1 MAIGLNDLTAKK
13 QTKKVEVT
21 PAVVAVEKVVAPD
34 VSVEDTLE
42 KQQRPWEGKFQ
53 AQKSS
58 VANQA
63 VKRAREISVKN
74 ELHAKELRKS
84 FTSAQKE
91 LEINQYIENREK
103 EFVDLDSSKNMLKSK
118 NRIKM
123 QRSLFKRLRDS
134 IFRS

>member
-13 QTKKVEVT
+13 QAKKVEVA
-21 PAVVAVEKVVAPD
+21 PAVVAVEEVVVATSEE
-34 VSVEDTLE
+34 VME

-63 VKRAREISVKN
+63 VKRAREISAKN
-74 ELHAKELRKS
+74 ELHAKELRKN

-103 EFVDLDSSKNMLKSK
+103 EFIDLDSSKNMLKSK
-118 NRIKM
+118 NRIRT

>member
-1 MAIGLNDLTAKK
+1 MAIGLNDITAKK
-13 QTKKVEVT
+13 QAKKVEV
-21 PAVVAVEKVVAPD
+21 VSAVEEV
-34 VSVEDTLE
+34 LE
-42 KQQRPWEGKFQ
+42 KQQRPWDGKFQ

-63 VKRAREISVKN
+63 VKRAREITAKN
-74 ELHAKELRKS
+74 ELHAKELRQN

-103 EFVDLDSSKNMLKSK
+103 EFVNLDSSKNMLKSRT
-118 NRIKM
+118 RIKT